1 MGGRGRKEAP
11 AGRSSGSWRVTWV
24 SVVSGWNSR
33 SRKRNPEALPEGRA
47 PGQGAGQEDAG
58 GQCSVAR
65 G

>member
-11 AGRSSGSWRVTWV
+11 AARSSGSWRVTRV
-24 SVVSGWNSR
+24 SVVSGWNSW
-33 SRKRNPEALPEGRA
+33 SRWRDPDTLPEWEA
-47 PGQGAGQEDAG
+47 PGQEDAG